1 MKEVRIMNKINSE
14 EIKNKKKQVDKIPI
28 YHKQNLT
35 IQEATEYS
43 NIGIHRL
50 NLLVS
55 DPSCTFVL
63 HVGAKRLIKRELFD
77 EFIKNANY
85 V

>member
-1 MKEVRIMNKINSE
+1 MKEVQIMNKINSE

-43 NIGIHRL
+43 NIGTGRL
-50 NLLVS
+50 NILVS
-55 DPSCTFVL
+55 DPNCSFVL

-77 EFIKNANY
+77 EFIKHADY
-85 V
+85 I

>member
-1 MKEVRIMNKINSE
+1 MNKINSE

-63 HVGAKRLIKRELFD
+63 HIYG
-77 EFIKNANY
+77 Y
-85 V
+85 

>member
-1 MKEVRIMNKINSE
+1 MNKINSE

-55 DPSCTFVL
+55 EPRWNIVINEA
-63 HVGAKRLIKRELFD
+63 AKRLNITQLID
-77 EFIKNANY
+77 EYI
-85 V
+85 

>member
-1 MKEVRIMNKINSE
+1 MKEVQIMNKINSE

-50 NLLVS
+50 
-55 DPSCTFVL
+55 
-63 HVGAKRLIKRELFD
+63 IKRELFD
-77 EFIKNANY
+77 EFIKNASY

>member
-1 MKEVRIMNKINSE
+1 MNKINSGND
-14 EIKNKKKQVDKIPI
+14 NKKKTVDKIPI

-35 IQEATEYS
+35 IQEAVEYS
-43 NIGIHRL
+43 NIGTGRL
-50 NLLVS
+50 TNLVS
-55 DPSCTFVL
+55 DPNCSFVL

-77 EFIKNANY
+77 DFIKHADY

>member
-1 MKEVRIMNKINSE
+1 MMN
-14 EIKNKKKQVDKIPI
+14 NKQKKSVDKIPI

-35 IQEATEYS
+35 IPEAVEYS
-43 NIGIHRL
+43 NIGTHRL

-55 DPSCTFVL
+55 DPNCTFVL